1 MIFKNSA
8 LESKLR
14 NCLQLS
20 KMYLLKLSSIK
31 FFSYKLNK
39 YQVSLGKKDV
49 YSVLC
54 VVRPYDFSVKKNHS
68 IYGIFY
74 CEIDVTK

>member
-14 NCLQLS
+14 IRQLS

-54 VVRPYDFSVKKNHS
+54 VVRPYDFQ
-68 IYGIFY
+68 
-74 CEIDVTK
+74 